1 MTDSAQDLPA
11 AGPALALALQ
21 RRHPGQDWLAALAM
35 AARRPRG
42 DIERY
47 LQEEGELPPFLRE
60 AARQVAPLLRPQD
73 AAAQDAAGR
82 DDVFAARTNDR
93 DAPMEIDA
101 EAGTVVQPSNKG
113 MPSQSGSE
121 HEMRTKPPKAEKNE
135 EFLPVSGVP
144 AFLSP
149 LRKDED

>member
-1 MTDSAQDLPA
+1 MTDRAQDLPA
-11 AGPALALALQ
+11 TGPALALALQ
-21 RRHPGQDWLAALAM
+21 RRHSGHDWLAALAM

-47 LQEEGELPPFLRE
+47 LQEDGQLPPFLRE
-60 AARQVAPLLRPQD
+60 AAGQVAALLSQQESATQD
-73 AAAQDAAGR
+73 AQNRGN
-82 DDVFAARTNDR
+82 VFAAQTNDN
-93 DAPMEIDA
+93 DAPMEIDS

-144 AFLSP
+144 SFISQ
-149 LRKDED
+149 LRKDET

>member
-11 AGPALALALQ
+11 TGPALALALQ
-21 RRHPGQDWLAALAM
+21 RRHPGRDWLAALAM

-47 LQEEGELPPFLRE
+47 LQEDGVLPPFLR
-60 AARQVAPLLRPQD
+60 AAAAEVATLLQSQD
-73 AAAQDAAGR
+73 AATQAAAAT
-82 DDVFAARTNDR
+82 DDVFAARTNDA
-93 DAPMEIDA
+93 DAPMEIDS
-101 EAGTVVQPSNKG
+101 EAGTIVQPSSKS

-135 EFLPVSGVP
+135 EFLPTSGVP

-149 LRKDED
+149 LRKDEG